1 MPMFRVAGLVVL
13 MLMAG
18 IAGSRAGADSFTPTL
33 SVELAESADGIIIV
47 GTTNLPDGAE
57 VQYTLSPPGRAPIG
71 GGLLNIKNGRVSTPP
86 ITVSGNP
93 LAPGDYEF
101 AAGCSDS
108 DMQPAA
114 VKKLF
119 GVDGKNLDGPLVQP
133 YGKSSRIVYKTV
145 LTLR

>member
-1 MPMFRVAGLVVL
+1 MPMFRVAGLVML
-13 MLMAG
+13 MLVVC
-18 IAGSRAGADSFTPTL
+18 IAGSRADSFTPTL
-33 SVELAESADGIIIV
+33 SVELADSADGIIIV

-71 GGLLNIKNGRVSTPP
+71 GGVLNIKNGRVSTPP
-86 ITVSGNP
+86 ITVSGSP
-93 LAPGDYEF
+93 LAKGDYEF

-119 GVDGKNLDGPLVQP
+119 GADGKNLDGPLVQP
-133 YGKSSRIVYKTV
+133 YGKAFRIVYKTV